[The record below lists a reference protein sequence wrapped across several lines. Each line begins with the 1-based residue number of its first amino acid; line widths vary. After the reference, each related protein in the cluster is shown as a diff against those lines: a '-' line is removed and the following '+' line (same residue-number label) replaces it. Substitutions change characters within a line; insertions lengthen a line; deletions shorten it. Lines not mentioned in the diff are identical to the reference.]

1 MKRCLK
7 KINLNKVFII
17 ILLASGTI
25 YSLPS
30 KVLIGVYSP
39 SLLAWFLVA
48 FLVPLMI
55 ILLIW
60 LSIIDLRKNRI
71 KLLLER
77 LLILTIVLG
86 LSLGFKYLIKSF

>member
-1 MKRCLK
+1 MLK

-39 SLLAWFLVA
+39 SLLGWFLVA
-48 FLVPLMI
+48 FLVPLMF

-77 LLILTIVLG
+77 LLILIIVLG
-86 LSLGFKYLIKSF
+86 LSLGFKYLIKFF